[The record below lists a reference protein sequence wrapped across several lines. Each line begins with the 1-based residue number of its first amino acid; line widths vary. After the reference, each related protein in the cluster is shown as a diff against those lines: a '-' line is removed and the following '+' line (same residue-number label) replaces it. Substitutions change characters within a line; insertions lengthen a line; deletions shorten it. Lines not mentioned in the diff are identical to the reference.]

1 MAGPEVGDACPDFEG
16 ETNEGQVSLASLAG
30 KRFVLYFYPKD
41 QTPGCI
47 TEACGFRDLS
57 AEFAQAGAVI
67 YGVSKDSLKSHANF
81 IAKQS
86 LNFELLSDPEKTVH
100 AAFTTWVEK
109 KNYGRVYMG
118 TQRSTFLV
126 DENGVL
132 QGVWRNVRVKGHV
145 DKVLEATRALS

>member
-1 MAGPEVGDACPDFEG
+1 MEVGDPCPAFEG
-16 ETNEGQVSLASLAG
+16 QTNEGTVSLGSLRG

-41 QTPGCI
+41 QTPGC
-47 TEACGFRDLS
+47 TTQACGFRDLS
-57 AEFAQAGAVI
+57 AEFAEAGAVI

-86 LNFELLSDPEKTVH
+86 LNFELISDPEKTVH
-100 AAFTTWVEK
+100 AAFATWVEK

-126 DENGVL
+126 DEAGV
-132 QGVWRNVRVKGHV
+132 VRAIWRNVRVKGHV
-145 DKVLEATRALS
+145 DKVLDAVRAL

>member
-1 MAGPEVGDACPDFEG
+1 MEVGDTCPDFSGVTNDG
-16 ETNEGQVSLASLAG
+16 EVSRSSLAG

-41 QTPGCI
+41 QTPGCT

-57 AEFAQAGAVI
+57 AEFAQAGCVI

-86 LNFELLSDPEKTVH
+86 LNFELIADTEKTVH
-100 AAFTTWVEK
+100 AAFGTWVEK

-126 DENGVL
+126 DEAGVVR
-132 QGVWRNVRVKGHV
+132 GVWRNVRVKGHV
-145 DKVLEATRALS
+145 DKVLEAAKAL